1 MSFGEKIRKLRHD
14 TGLTQERLAELLSIS
29 PQAVSRWENDVAMP
43 DVSLLPP
50 LANLFQVTTD
60 YLLGMD
66 TYQKDLRK
74 AEFDAAFHEYW
85 MHDDKEAN
93 YQIACRAVAE
103 YPGNMEYVEWLASA
117 EYYVAIPTQDNAEY
131 TRLLESS
138 VKHYNLVLENSSDRK
153 LYNKALHGIV
163 LALCMLGRKETALE
177 YAKKHDDEEKRNELL
192 LWCLRGEE
200 KIKLGQEIAEA
211 YLNRFLF
218 YLKFGEGSV
227 EHCDAVE
234 DILRTLFPD
243 GNYQYYH
250 NILQYNAVNK
260 AQILCREERY
270 DEAVHELE
278 KARFHAEKMV
288 KYGKRTNFAF
298 TSPFFNR
305 IAKEKPASDS
315 AVTDLDDFIR
325 GLNNRCYDPLR
336 EREDFRA
343 LLIV

>member
-138 VKHYNLVLENSSDRK
+138 VKHYNLVLENCSDRK

-163 LALCMLGRKETALE
+163 LALHMLGRKEEALE
-177 YAKKHDDEEKRNELL
+177 YAGKQEDEEKRNELL

-200 KIKLGQEIAEA
+200 KIKLGQEIAESH
-211 YLNRFLF
+211 LNRFLF
-218 YLKFGEGSV
+218 YLGFAEKSIGV
-227 EHCDAVE
+227 YAAVE
-234 DILRTLFPD
+234 NILHILFPD

-250 NILQYNAVNK
+250 NTLQYNAQNR
-260 AQILCREERY
+260 AMLLCREEKY
-270 DEAVHELE
+270 DEAVDVLKE
-278 KARFHAEKMV
+278 ARHHAEEMV
-288 KYGKRTNFAF
+288 KYGKQTNFAF

-315 AVTDLDDFIR
+315 AATDLDDFIR